1 MKVGD
6 LTLCWLIE
14 REEYVLGR
22 IYRVNKGRKSE
33 DIYVGEIE
41 DTGNKWTS
49 VYSYRIGNYWPEN
62 AIGKVCMRPDED
74 QVLQAQIL
82 ALSRDHY
89 FTAYV
94 CPKLNKKRLADEA
107 ADLAEQEA
115 DDALRL
121 ESNNVMP

>member
-49 VYSYRIGNYWPEN
+49 VCNYRIGNYWPEN
-62 AIGKVCMRPDED
+62 AINIVCMRPDED

-89 FTAYV
+89 FTSYV

-115 DDALRL
+115 EDALRL